1 MRKKFIPEPDTVEA
15 LLAASKTPND
25 DDDGGANARQI
36 SSFSTP
42 PQLSRKVTSVLAAD
56 SPNTVV
62 ATLPQ
67 LSLLLLFSDLKAVE
81 YSLRHCNGMWVLLI

>member
-56 SPNTVV
+56 
-62 ATLPQ
+62 TL
-67 LSLLLLFSDLKAVE
+67 
-81 YSLRHCNGMWVLLI
+81 